1 MNNSWSVRVTAAP
14 NVAVY
19 PPGARF
25 GPRVM
30 GEWEFVWLLEG
41 DAIYRW
47 SGKNGDGEIE
57 VPQGHLLLCQP
68 DTRDEFEW
76 DKIRRTR
83 HGFFHFALQ
92 SAPGDWSDTATWLH
106 RRALGEDDICAELCR
121 HILTWSG
128 RDNAQID
135 AAASLLLAA
144 FVTNQTRIGAAAPQR
159 APEAVERALAFLY
172 ARLDDDAATPIELH
186 DLARAACVTPEH
198 LCRLFKSATGLTPL
212 QTVKLARLDRAALL
226 LGRSNYS
233 VGEVARLCGFASP
246 FHFSRV
252 FKENYGFTPR
262 QLRERAEA
270 GQALP
275 TSRLL
280 RLLRLHGEQK
290 SNRGISPII

>member
-1 MNNSWSVRVTAAP
+1 MNNLWSVRVTAAP

-25 GPRVM
+25 GPRDM
-30 GEWEFVWLLEG
+30 REWEFVWLLEG

-47 SGKNGDGEIE
+47 KDAQNNGEIE
-57 VPQGHLLLCQP
+57 VSCGHLLLCRP
-68 DTRDEFEW
+68 GTRDEFEW
-76 DKIRRTR
+76 DKVSRTR

-92 SAPGDWSDTATWLH
+92 SVPDAWSNASTWLH
-106 RRALGEDDICAELCR
+106 RRTLGEDDICAQLCR

-128 RDNAQID
+128 RDSAQID

-144 FVTNQTRIGAAAPQR
+144 FVTNQTRIGEAAPQR

-172 ARLDDDAATPIELH
+172 DTLDRDAATAVTLH

-198 LCRLFKSATGLTPL
+198 LCRVFKSATDLTPL
-212 QTVKLARLDRAALL
+212 QTVKLARLDRAAIL
-226 LGRSNYS
+226 LGRSNYG
-233 VGEVARLCGFASP
+233 VGEIARLCGFASP

-252 FKENYGFTPR
+252 FKENYGCTPR
-262 QLRERAEA
+262 QLRGQVEA
-270 GQALP
+270 GEALP

-280 RLLRLHGEQK
+280 RRLYSQK
-290 SNRGISPII
+290 GSR